1 MWGTNKPATR
11 NNNDKV
17 AALLNP
23 RNVVIL
29 GATDKPG
36 SWTTRV
42 FRNLQRYNFPGKILP
57 MNPGRDTVWDVKCY
71 RSYGEL
77 PEKPDHIVVLVPAA
91 AVPASLREA
100 AQAGARSATI
110 ISSGFEEAES
120 GKGKAIAAELR
131 QVIEE
136 TGIAVSGPNCLG
148 NISAA
153 AHLVTMPDDRPQRV
167 LPGGVAI
174 IGQSGGLLM
183 AIKRTL
189 EERGCD
195 VGYIITSGNE
205 TGLTNADY
213 IRYFAADPQTK
224 VIVSYLESIH
234 DADAF
239 LSACREARAAGKPVV
254 VMKLGASAE
263 GRAAAMAHTGAL
275 AGAME
280 AFDAV
285 AGAAG
290 VIRARNM
297 DEVVE
302 LVEYFVYAGLPKGAG
317 LGAVTFSG
325 GLRGL
330 LLDAAS
336 NNGLKFAEL
345 APQTRDKLSKI
356 LGVGSIVGNPLDS
369 GFAALSSQQ
378 AYLDCVEAMLAD
390 PGIDIVLLQEELPR
404 AAEGSERK
412 ISNLREVEKIAAR
425 GGKPI
430 SYVSMIS
437 YGLSEHSRQLHSELP
452 HLPFLQEPDK
462 TLRTIRN
469 VTDYAARKAGAT
481 KAPRATAGK
490 PPAIAQRIRKSASE
504 ATQARALT
512 EVESKALLKAY
523 GVKLPKEAVAETPA
537 AAAREA
543 KTIGFPVVMKA
554 ISEEITH
561 KSDAGAVLLG
571 IDSPAAVRK
580 GFETILKNVR
590 RYKRSAKVEG
600 MLIAQQVGGGIELV
614 LGVARDP
621 EVGPVVMVG
630 SGGVNLE
637 LYKDVAFSMPVTD
650 EAAAD
655 ALIGRTKAAKLLDGY
670 RGAGPYDR
678 KAVVK
683 ALVALSRIAL
693 DLGDVI
699 ESIDVN
705 PFVALPKGKGGI
717 ALDALVILRG
727 GDRP

>member
-1 MWGTNKPATR
+1 MWGTE
-11 NNNDKV
+11 NNNAKV

-23 RNVVIL
+23 RNVVIV

-42 FRNLQRYNFPGKILP
+42 WRNLQRYKFPGKVFP
-57 MNPGRDTVWDVKCY
+57 FNPGRDTVWDTKCY
-71 RSYGEL
+71 RDYAEL
-77 PEKPDHIVVLVPAA
+77 PEKPDHLVVLVPAA
-91 AVPASLREA
+91 AVPDTLRA
-100 AQAGARSATI
+100 AAKAGARSATVM
-110 ISSGFEEAES
+110 SSGFEEAEGGQ
-120 GKGKAIAAELR
+120 GKELARRLRETIA
-131 QVIEE
+131 E
-136 TGIAVSGPNCLG
+136 TGLAVSGPNCLG

-153 AHLVTMPDDRPQRV
+153 AQLVTMPDDRPQRAV
-167 LPGGVAI
+167 PGPVAI
-174 IGQSGGLLM
+174 LGQSGGLLM

-195 VGYIITSGNE
+195 CGYIITSGNE

-213 IRYFAADPQTK
+213 IRYFADDPQVR

-234 DADAF
+234 DSANF
-239 LSACREARAAGKPVV
+239 LAACRVARDAGKPVV
-254 VMKLGASAE
+254 VMKLGASPE

-290 VIRARNM
+290 AVRARTM
-297 DEVVE
+297 DDVVE
-302 LVEYFVYAGLPKGAG
+302 LVEYFLYAPLPKGAG
-317 LGAVTFSG
+317 LGAITFSG

-330 LLDAAS
+330 LLDAAA
-336 NNGLKFAEL
+336 NNGLRFADL
-345 APQTRDKLSKI
+345 APRTRSKLSSI

-369 GFAALSSQQ
+369 GFAALTSQQ

-390 PGIDIVLLQEELPR
+390 PGIDVLLLQEELPR
-404 AAEGSERK
+404 APEGAERK
-412 ISNLREVEKIAAR
+412 TSNLREVEKIATR

-430 SYVSMIS
+430 AYVSMIS
-437 YGLSEHSRQLHSELP
+437 YGLSDHSRALHGELP

-462 TLRTIRN
+462 ALRTLRA
-469 VTDYAARKAGAT
+469 VTQYAAQKAAAEKT
-481 KAPRATAGK
+481 KAAPMGKEPAARRRIRAAAATA
-490 PPAIAQRIRKSASE
+490 SE
-504 ATQARALT
+504 PRALT
-512 EVESKALLKAY
+512 EVESKTLLKAY
-523 GVKLPKEAVAETPA
+523 GIKLPKEAAADSSA
-537 AAAREA
+537 AASREA
-543 KTIGFPVVMKA
+543 KRIGFPVVMKV
-554 ISEEITH
+554 ISQDITH

-571 IDSPAAVRK
+571 VDSAAAARK
-580 GFETILKNVR
+580 GYDAILRNSR
-590 RYKRSAKVEG
+590 RYNRKAHIDGV
-600 MLIAQQVGGGIELV
+600 LVAQQVSGGIELV
-614 LGVARDP
+614 LGMARDP

-637 LYKDVAFSMPVTD
+637 LYKDVAFAMPTVD

-683 ALVALSRIAL
+683 ALVALSRVAL
-693 DLGDVI
+693 DLGDAI
-699 ESIDVN
+699 ESIDIN

-727 GDRP
+727 AAKR

>member
-1 MWGTNKPATR
+1 MAGVV
-11 NNNDKV
+11 NNNEKV
-17 AALLNP
+17 GALLNP

-42 FRNLQRYNFPGKILP
+42 FRNLKRYNFPGQVFP
-57 MNPGRDTVWDVKCY
+57 MNPGRDTVWDTKCY
-71 RSYGEL
+71 RDYAEL
-77 PEKPDHIVVLVPAA
+77 PEAPDHLVVLVPAA
-91 AVPASLREA
+91 AVPDSLRA
-100 AQAGARSATI
+100 AAKAGARSATI
-110 ISSGFEEAES
+110 ISSGFDEAE
-120 GKGKAIAAELR
+120 GDHGRKIGQALRRAIAD
-131 QVIEE
+131 

-153 AHLVTMPDDRPQRV
+153 ASLVTMPDDRPQRITA
-167 LPGGVAI
+167 GGVAI
-174 IGQSGGLLM
+174 VGQSGGLLM

-189 EERGCD
+189 EERGID

-205 TGLTNADY
+205 TGLNNADY

-224 VIVSYLESIH
+224 VIVTYLESIR
-234 DADAF
+234 DAESY
-239 LSACREARAAGKPVV
+239 LSACRAARDAGKPVI

-290 VIRARNM
+290 VCRARSL
-297 DEVVE
+297 DDVIE
-302 LVEYFVYAGLPKGAG
+302 LVEYFMHAKLPQGPR

-330 LLDAAS
+330 LLDAAA
-336 NNGLKFAEL
+336 NNGLKFSEL
-345 APQTRDKLSKI
+345 APQTREKLSKI

-369 GFAALSSQQ
+369 GFAALSSIE
-378 AYLDCVEAMLAD
+378 AYLACVEAMLAD
-390 PGIDIVLLQEELPR
+390 PGIDLVLLQEELPR
-404 AAEGSERK
+404 APEGAERK
-412 ISNLREVEKIAAR
+412 TANLREVEKIAAR
-425 GGKPI
+425 NGAKPV

-437 YGLSEHSRQLHSELP
+437 YALSDYSRTLHKELP

-469 VTDYAARKAGAT
+469 VTDYAGRKVQAGKGT
-481 KAPRATAGK
+481 KTAAAK
-490 PPAIAQRIRKSASE
+490 PPAIAARIRKSAAAAKE
-504 ATQARALT
+504 ARALT
-512 EVESKALLKAY
+512 EVESKALLTAY
-523 GVKLPKEAVAETPA
+523 GIKPPKEAVAESAA

-543 KTIGFPVVMKA
+543 KTIGFPVVMKV

-561 KSDAGAVLLG
+561 KSDAGGVLLG
-571 IDSPAAVRK
+571 VDSTAAARK
-580 GFETILKNVR
+580 GYDTILKNVK
-590 RYKRSAKVEG
+590 RYKKSATVDG
-600 MLIAQQVGGGIELV
+600 ILVAQQVTGGIELV
-614 LGVARDP
+614 LGLARDP

-637 LYKDVAFSMPVTD
+637 LYKDVAFSAPMTD

-717 ALDALVILRG
+717 ALDGLVILRG
-727 GDRP
+727 GDKS

>member
-1 MWGTNKPATR
+1 MSDIA
-11 NNNDKV
+11 NNNQKV
-17 AALLNP
+17 DALLNP

-42 FRNLQRYNFPGKILP
+42 FRNLARYNFPGKVFP

-71 RSYGEL
+71 RDFASL

-91 AVPASLREA
+91 VVPTGLREA
-100 AQAGARSATI
+100 AKAGARSATI
-110 ISSGFEEAES
+110 ISSGFEEAEG
-120 GKGKAIAAELR
+120 GKGKAIAAQLR
-131 QVIEE
+131 AVIAE

-153 AHLVTMPDDRPQRV
+153 AQLVTMPDDRPQRV
-167 LPGGVAI
+167 AAGGVAI

-213 IRYFAADPQTK
+213 IRYFAADPQTR

-234 DADAF
+234 HAEAF
-239 LSACREARAAGKPVV
+239 LSACRAARDAGKPVV

-290 VIRARNM
+290 VVRARSM
-297 DEVVE
+297 DDVVE
-302 LVEYFVYAGLPKGAG
+302 LAEYFMYARLPKGPN

-330 LLDAAS
+330 LLDAAA

-345 APQTRDKLSKI
+345 AAQTRDKLGKI

-369 GFAALSSQQ
+369 GFAALSSQE
-378 AYLDCVEAMLAD
+378 AYLACVEAMLAD
-390 PGIDIVLLQEELPR
+390 PGIDILLLQEELPR
-404 AAEGSERK
+404 APEGAERK
-412 ISNLREVEKIAAR
+412 TSNLHEVEKIAAR

-437 YGLSEHSRQLHSELP
+437 YGLSDHSRQLHTTLP

-462 TLRTIRN
+462 TLRTIRT
-469 VTDYAARKAGAT
+469 VTDYAARKASAAKPA
-481 KAPRATAGK
+481 KARAGK
-490 PPAIAQRIRKSASE
+490 APAIAQRIRKLAGA
-504 ATQARALT
+504 ATGPRALT

-523 GVKLPKEAVAETPA
+523 GIKLPKEAVAESPA

-543 KTIGFPVVMKA
+543 KAIGFPVVMKA
-554 ISEEITH
+554 ISEQITH

-571 IDSPAAVRK
+571 IDSPAAARK
-580 GFETILKNVR
+580 GYDTILKNVR
-590 RYKRSAKVEG
+590 RYKKSATVDG
-600 MLIAQQVGGGIELV
+600 ILVAQQVRGGIELV

-621 EVGPVVMVG
+621 EVGPVIMVG

-637 LYKDVAFSMPVTD
+637 LYKDVAFSMPLTD

-670 RGAGPYDR
+670 RGAAPYDR

-683 ALVALSRIAL
+683 ALVALSRLAL
-693 DLGDVI
+693 DLGDAI

-705 PFVALPKGKGGI
+705 PLVALPKGKGAI

-727 GDRP
+727 GDKA

>member
-1 MWGTNKPATR
+1 MSGNKGTDIK
-11 NNNDKV
+11 NNNEKV

-42 FRNLQRYNFPGKILP
+42 FRNLARYNFPGKVFP

-71 RSYGEL
+71 RDYAAL
-77 PEKPDHIVVLVPAA
+77 PEKPDHLVVLVPAA
-91 AVPASLREA
+91 VVPASLREA
-100 AQAGARSATI
+100 AKAGARSATI
-110 ISSGFEEAES
+110 ISSGFEEAEG

-131 QVIEE
+131 AVIAE
-136 TGIAVSGPNCLG
+136 TGIAISGPNCLG

-153 AHLVTMPDDRPQRV
+153 ARLVTMPDDRPQRV
-167 LPGGVAI
+167 TAGGVAI

-189 EERGCD
+189 EERGSE

-213 IRYFAADPQTK
+213 IRYFAADPQVK

-234 DADAF
+234 HAEAF
-239 LSACREARAAGKPVV
+239 LSACRDARAAGKPVV

-290 VIRARNM
+290 VVRARSM
-297 DEVVE
+297 DDVVE
-302 LVEYFVYAGLPKGAG
+302 LVEYFMYARLPKGPN

-345 APQTRDKLSKI
+345 APQTRDKLGKI

-369 GFAALSSQQ
+369 GFAALSSQE
-378 AYLDCVEAMLAD
+378 AYLSCVEAMLAD
-390 PGIDIVLLQEELPR
+390 PGIDVLLLQEELPR
-404 AAEGSERK
+404 APEGAERK
-412 ISNLREVEKIAAR
+412 TSNLHEVEKIAAR

-437 YGLSEHSRQLHSELP
+437 YGLSDHSRQLHTALP

-462 TLRTIRN
+462 TLRTIRT
-469 VTDYAARKAGAT
+469 VTDYAARKASAAKGS
-481 KAPRATAGK
+481 KPVAGK
-490 PPAIAQRIRKSASE
+490 PPAIAQRIRKSAG
-504 ATQARALT
+504 TTKGARALT

-523 GVKLPKEAVAETPA
+523 GVKLPKEAVVESPA

-543 KTIGFPVVMKA
+543 KAIGFPVVMKA

-571 IDSPAAVRK
+571 VNSTAAVRK
-580 GFETILKNVR
+580 GYGTILKNVR
-590 RYKRSAKVEG
+590 RYKKSATVEG
-600 MLIAQQVGGGIELV
+600 ILIAQQVSGGIELV
-614 LGVARDP
+614 LGIARDP

-693 DLGDVI
+693 DLGDAI

-727 GDRP
+727 GDKA

>member
-1 MWGTNKPATR
+1 MSDIK
-11 NNNDKV
+11 NNNEKV

-42 FRNLQRYNFPGKILP
+42 FRNLGRYNFPGKVFP

-71 RSYGEL
+71 RDYASL
-77 PEKPDHIVVLVPAA
+77 PEKPDHLVVLVPAA
-91 AVPASLREA
+91 VVPASLREA
-100 AQAGARSATI
+100 AKAGARSATI
-110 ISSGFEEAES
+110 ISSGFEEAEG
-120 GKGKAIAAELR
+120 GKGKAIAAELKA
-131 QVIEE
+131 VIAE
-136 TGIAVSGPNCLG
+136 TGLAISGPNCLG

-153 AHLVTMPDDRPQRV
+153 ARLVTMPDDRPQRV
-167 LPGGVAI
+167 TAGGVAI

-189 EERGCD
+189 EERGSE

-205 TGLTNADY
+205 SGLTNADY
-213 IRYFAADPQTK
+213 IRYFAADPQVK

-234 DADAF
+234 HAEAF

-290 VIRARNM
+290 VVRARNM
-297 DEVVE
+297 DDVVE
-302 LVEYFVYAGLPKGAG
+302 LVEYFMYARLPKGPN

-345 APQTRDKLSKI
+345 APHTREKLGKI

-369 GFAALSSQQ
+369 GFAALSSQE
-378 AYLDCVEAMLAD
+378 AYLACVEAMLAD
-390 PGIDIVLLQEELPR
+390 PGIDVLLLQEELPR
-404 AAEGSERK
+404 APEGAERK
-412 ISNLREVEKIAAR
+412 TSNLHEVEKIAAR

-437 YGLSEHSRQLHSELP
+437 YGLSDHSRQLHTLLP
-452 HLPFLQEPDK
+452 NLPFLQEPDK
-462 TLRTIRN
+462 TLRTIRT
-469 VTDYAARKAGAT
+469 VTDYAARKDSAA
-481 KAPRATAGK
+481 KAKK
-490 PPAIAQRIRKSASE
+490 PVAVKAPAIAQRIRKSVDGAK
-504 ATQARALT
+504 APRALS
-512 EVESKALLKAY
+512 EVDSKALLKAY
-523 GVKLPKEAVAETPA
+523 GIKSPKEAVATSAA

-543 KTIGFPVVMKA
+543 KVIGFPVVMKV
-554 ISEEITH
+554 ISEDITH

-571 IDSPAAVRK
+571 IDSTAAARK
-580 GFETILKNVR
+580 GYDTILKNVR
-590 RYKRSAKVEG
+590 RYKKSATVDG
-600 MLIAQQVGGGIELV
+600 ILIAQQVQGGIELV

-670 RGAGPYDR
+670 RGAAPFDR

-683 ALVALSRIAL
+683 ALVALSRIAI

-705 PFVALPKGKGGI
+705 PLVAMPKGKGAI

-727 GDRP
+727 GDKT